1 MHRLLHFLMRTLRLQ
16 LCLLLGLG
24 FGVPEGRAL
33 SLYTNHPTVAEALT
47 SAAEEISELAKDP
60 LRLTPR
66 VAVVDLVERLHR
78 ERNPVST
85 ILEERL
91 AQMLEERL
99 GQQSVPFKKL
109 EQLRAEWNSDFPG
122 RTSQQ
127 LVEDLAGQAEADWMI
142 TGTHHQEE
150 GFLKISL
157 QLYELATESIL
168 WQTLLEAP
176 VVEVET
182 TQAETPVP
190 APPEPAEIMTEFKF
204 VQPQTAEPQPQT
216 ISRASTPEPAVLS
229 EETAL
234 LAEAVDALP
243 EPTAESAPNFGFV
256 AEGIDEPLE
265 EEIEEPLAEEVTGE
279 SFAEPWQLA
288 MIEPPQAEVR
298 LTPEPVIPEGM
309 RLIPGGE
316 FMMGSSTGRADE
328 TPDHRVEV
336 RSFLMGQHEVTNA
349 EYARCDSCERGTGGF
364 DTTDFDQPAV
374 YVDWE
379 NAQAYC
385 KSRGYRLPTEVE
397 WEYAARSEIPDL
409 TLLGGIPCCS
419 ANMLGSQ
426 KTLVMQAVG
435 PLNSSGK
442 SVPTPLNCTTC
453 TAMCSNGWRT
463 TTLQTTSPT
472 SAFRT
477 TRRGRMLLS
486 AQTIPCAWRVAVR
499 GTDWTEPE
507 RRKVCAQPAA
517 MPLHR
522 GPVPSG
528 LVCAALPTGIL
539 PKKSTLR
546 SGECNEQIV
555 TPRPCRAGAS
565 SPANP
570 GFGRGKATLERRGVS
585 SSTHGEDVSNEL
597 WTKPVKASKHSSSWP
612 EYEVEALIAARIAG
626 QSEEKIQRL
635 IAALQGKA
643 IRFSSHQDKTI
654 EKAHYFI
661 LDTVGYLGRAYSYA
675 DVAYVGGAA
684 GETGLHNIL
693 EAATFG
699 IPIITGAHID
709 KFPEAIRLRS
719 LAGLYTVTSSAVSRR
734 QITGTRSTSPLLR

>member
-1 MHRLLHFLMRTLRLQ
+1 MHRLVRFLMRMLRLQ
-16 LCLLLGLG
+16 LCLLAGLG

-397 WEYAARSEIPDL
+397 WEYAARSGNPGPYAFGGNPV
-409 TLLGGIPCCS
+409 LLGQYAWFAENTRDAGRWAAQLVGQKRPNAFELYDLHGNVLEWVADYYAS
-419 ANMLGSQ
+419 DYFSHLGLPDNP
-426 KTLVMQAVG
+426 TG
-435 PLNSSGK
+435 PDA
-442 SVPTPLNCTTC
+442 PERDDYPL
-453 TAMCSNGWRT
+453 
-463 TTLQTTSPT
+463 
-472 SAFRT
+472 
-477 TRRGRMLLS
+477 
-486 AQTIPCAWRVAVR
+486 RVAR
-499 GTDWTEPE
+499 GGAWDGLDGAGTPEGLRSARRYAFAPWT
-507 RRKVCAQPAA
+507 RSFRV
-517 MPLHR
+517 
-522 GPVPSG
+522 G
-528 LVCAALPTGIL
+528 LRCAADWNPPQEIF
-539 PKKSTLR
+539 
-546 SGECNEQIV
+546 
-555 TPRPCRAGAS
+555 
-565 SPANP
+565 PA
-570 GFGRGKATLERRGVS
+570 F
-585 SSTHGEDVSNEL
+585 
-597 WTKPVKASKHSSSWP
+597 
-612 EYEVEALIAARIAG
+612 
-626 QSEEKIQRL
+626 
-635 IAALQGKA
+635 
-643 IRFSSHQDKTI
+643 
-654 EKAHYFI
+654 
-661 LDTVGYLGRAYSYA
+661 
-675 DVAYVGGAA
+675 GGA
-684 GETGLHNIL
+684 
-693 EAATFG
+693 
-699 IPIITGAHID
+699 
-709 KFPEAIRLRS
+709 
-719 LAGLYTVTSSAVSRR
+719 
-734 QITGTRSTSPLLR
+734 Q